1 VCASTDAPEKL
12 FLKKVLKLLICPP
25 LTQAGT
31 KRIGAIMKIPGNI
44 NSLTPELKN
53 SSTATQQSSTQKAVK
68 APEVSTASVEDSS
81 VNISEA
87 SRLAQDVKAQL
98 ASYPEVDAD
107 RVADLK
113 QKIQSGSY
121 EVDSYSLAGKI
132 VMLEGMIKSRG
143 NSEQ

>member
-1 VCASTDAPEKL
+1 
-12 FLKKVLKLLICPP
+12 
-25 LTQAGT
+25 
-31 KRIGAIMKIPGNI
+31 MKIPGNY
-44 NSLTPELKN
+44 NSLTTELKN
-53 SSTATQQSSTQKAVK
+53 SSTATPQTTTQQAPK
-68 APEVSTASVEDSS
+68 APEVTSVSTEDSA

-107 RVADLK
+107 RVAELK

-132 VMLEGMIKSRG
+132 VMLEGMIKPEGDRD
-143 NSEQ
+143 